1 MNTIIVVPTDD
12 NKGLK
17 SSVAEHFGR
26 CLTYTFLDGKGKVI
40 KIIKNTSE
48 HMGGFCSPPELMK
61 EHGANILLCKDL
73 GPKALDLCGQLEIDV
88 YVNEAR
94 TAEKIFELWR
104 SNKLKKANPQDACEQ
119 HKL

>member
-1 MNTIIVVPTDD
+1 MSKVTKFTKAVVI
-12 NKGLK
+12 G
-17 SSVAEHFGR
+17 SSTG
-26 CLTYTFLDGKGKVI
+26 
-40 KIIKNTSE
+40 
-48 HMGGFCSPPELMK
+48 
-61 EHGANILLCKDL
+61 